1 MSKVKVRC
9 LIENADE
16 QEQIDTKGIKKG
28 NTLSFYDD
36 QHVKHAITLGGNT
49 LRYERSGHINMDFK
63 FEETAVHS
71 GKYRIKEG
79 AFAFSVHTHELM
91 VAKGEI
97 RVLYTLK
104 QGDMVVNKGRLN
116 VTYEEI

>member
-1 MSKVKVRC
+1 MSKVRVRC
-9 LIENADE
+9 LIENADD
-16 QEQIDTKGIKKG
+16 QERIHTKGIKKG

-49 LRYERSGHINMDFK
+49 LRYEKSGPINMDFM
-63 FEETAVHS
+63 FEKTAVHS
-71 GKYRIKEG
+71 GNYRIKEG

-91 VAKGEI
+91 VTQGEI

-104 QGDMVVNKGRLN
+104 QGDMVVNQGRLN